1 MGLDVIYSISGH
13 YLSVL
18 RYKERCWNYVVF
30 TSHIVI
36 IKVVHI
42 MCHSFLVSGKS
53 SYNCIANLKAALK
66 QLLPESMTFQNI
78 DLEKPQATFG

>member
-1 MGLDVIYSISGH
+1 
-13 YLSVL
+13 
-18 RYKERCWNYVVF
+18 
-30 TSHIVI
+30 
-36 IKVVHI
+36 

-53 SYNCIANLKAALK
+53 SYNCIANLKAVLK